1 MSTSTLTVPQFRLA
15 PRTRKVIVV
24 LHVIS
29 SVAILGQVWVNA
41 VLAVIAIRT
50 PGGARA
56 AYSFMQ
62 DLVYTSAAP
71 LSVLSLVSGA
81 VLGLGTKWG
90 VLRFRWVTAKL
101 VLLLVVVLTGITI
114 QGPLLEHLIAAPS
127 PTAQAANLATTG
139 AQLVLLAV
147 ATWLSVFK
155 PGGRIRRI
163 NHDRPTNEIVTNVV
177 VPRRGPSA
185 AARRWLCV
193 QGGARGVGRA

>member
-15 PRTRKVIVV
+15 PRIRKAIVV

-41 VLAVIAIRT
+41 VLAVIAMRA
-50 PGGARA
+50 PGSARA

-62 DLVYTSAAP
+62 DLVYASAAP
-71 LSVLSLVSGA
+71 LSVLSLVSGV

-101 VLLLVVVLTGITI
+101 ALLLLTVLSGITI
-114 QGPLLEHLIAAPS
+114 QGPLLERLIAAPS
-127 PTAQAANLATTG
+127 FTAQLANLAATAVQFG
-139 AQLVLLAV
+139 LLAV

-155 PGGRIRRI
+155 PGGRIRR
-163 NHDRPTNEIVTNVV
+163 
-177 VPRRGPSA
+177 
-185 AARRWLCV
+185 
-193 QGGARGVGRA
+193 